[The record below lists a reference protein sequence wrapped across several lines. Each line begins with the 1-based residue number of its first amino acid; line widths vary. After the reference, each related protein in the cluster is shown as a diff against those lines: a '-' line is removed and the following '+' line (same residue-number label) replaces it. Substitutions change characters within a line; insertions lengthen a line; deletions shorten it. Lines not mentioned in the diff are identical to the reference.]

1 MPVTRS
7 ITRTRAT
14 TTAPA
19 VNLKRAPNKRQLEE
33 ADLESDS
40 AATATTKRKKS
51 SSSSNKSKAK
61 PELVEAPPRRPLA
74 RPPSEEDLAPL
85 PAKLTFSLEDAKD
98 HLIKADRRFGDVF
111 SRLPC
116 KPFER
121 LEGIHPFRSVSFF
134 FLLFFCRRVSHTT
147 ARPDCFDHVNFNAE
161 RCALP

>member
-7 ITRTRAT
+7 ITRARAA

-33 ADLESDS
+33 ADLESVS

-51 SSSSNKSKAK
+51 SGGGNKSKAK
-61 PELVEAPPRRPLA
+61 PELVEAVPRPLV
-74 RPPSEEDLAPL
+74 RPPSGEDLAPL
-85 PAKLTFSLEDAKD
+85 PAKLTFSFEDAKD

-116 KPFER
+116 KPFES

-134 FLLFFCRRVSHTT
+134 FFFLYVGSRAPRQGRTVLTM
-147 ARPDCFDHVNFNAE
+147 
-161 RCALP
+161 

>member
-7 ITRTRAT
+7 ITCTRAAT
-14 TTAPA
+14 TVTAPA
-19 VNLKRAPNKRQLEE
+19 VNLKRAPNKHQLGE

-51 SSSSNKSKAK
+51 SSSRNKSKAK
-61 PELVEAPPRRPLA
+61 PELVEAVPCPLV
-74 RPPSEEDLAPL
+74 RPPSGEDLAPL
-85 PAKLTFSLEDAKD
+85 PAKLTFSLEDAKN
-98 HLIKADRRFGDVF
+98 HLINADRRFGDVF

-134 FLLFFCRRVSHTT
+134 FFFLFVVGSRT
-147 ARPDCFDHVNFNAE
+147 P
-161 RCALP
+161 